1 MTETITKVSIR
12 KLDTEIRHP
21 LYHHYDGQLQP
32 QPAYLE
38 IDLESG
44 VVEVDYSEVIGGG
57 VGMRV
62 WNNVVLRYPIN
73 PDLVTSELNELLDK
87 IEPLAD
93 QIVAGSECRWD
104 NSNWRGFLCTAD
116 AEDANTK
123 IERICEELYTESGG
137 AMSAVHFFQGSID
150 SDDLSASTTDEQI
163 EELAES
169 IEDDN
174 DMTITGIVK
183 YLTSERDELKETQ

>member
-1 MTETITKVSIR
+1 MATLTIR

-21 LYHHYDGQLQP
+21 LYHHYDGQFQP

-104 NSNWRGFLCTAD
+104 NSNWCGFLCTTE

-123 IERICEELYTESGG
+123 IERICDELYTQSGG
-137 AMSAVHFFQGSID
+137 VMPAVHFFQGSI
-150 SDDLSASTTDEQI
+150 DDLSASTTDEQI

-174 DMTITGIVK
+174 DMTIPGIVK
-183 YLTSERDELKETQ
+183 YLTSERDELMEDA